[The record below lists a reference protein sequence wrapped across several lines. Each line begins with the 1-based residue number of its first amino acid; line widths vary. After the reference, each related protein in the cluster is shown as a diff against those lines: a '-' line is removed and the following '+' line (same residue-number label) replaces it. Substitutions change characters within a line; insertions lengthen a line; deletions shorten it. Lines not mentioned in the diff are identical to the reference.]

1 MFKQSINEDVC
12 MFRAIIVILLFLPGW
27 AQAQQSNLNYIEN
40 ANGERV
46 KKVSHLVKWTHTRFV
61 FNRDISRVALGHE
74 TTLDVN
80 VVDGRELLI
89 LAKKLGRTS
98 MMVWYDDNSSETF
111 LLGVTED
118 YSVLENALNDIH
130 PNVQLT
136 IAPDRHAVVL
146 RGEVPTLNYR
156 HAAHEAA
163 KNYLYAS
170 SAQSSQP
177 VITSNPNQGMFN
189 SLAQRLQGMGNLN
202 GGAAQSSSK
211 VAIINLIKVTQAP
224 KPKEERIAQVLKSMG
239 ADKVLIKRISVDEL
253 SNDENDVFMLS
264 GTVKNQ
270 IELVRLLNTV
280 NKLFEPEQAQQTQ
293 GSPLD
298 PNGLM
303 SSATQNETSAIEVLA
318 NESGGLLSE
327 DSGLNLSNVSSN
339 VARATLLSVA
349 GGKVL
354 SSIEVEDLPQVRVSV
369 QLYEVNQRR
378 LKQWRPDISVLSNGY
393 EKQEGLFGL
402 EGMANRESGSASIE
416 NALQLIGGQLTNNL
430 QLSTSQFAIDMLFS
444 LLEQEGISRTLSRP
458 TLTVLAG
465 ESAVFKVGGEVPVPT
480 SYSPSGVT
488 SGQQGNSG
496 SVFSGTEFKSFGVEL
511 SVRALVDDKDRITLD
526 LNPVISLPDTTLTA
540 EIADSTGSSL
550 NSSAFNT
557 RSMQTS
563 TRLQDGQ
570 PLIIGGL
577 ISTDNNS
584 SHDFV
589 PDANGNSMLGKI
601 TETTSKSENNRELI
615 IVVTPNLV
623 REPVNSLRAW
633 QQADVDTQLISY
645 LQEQGL

>member
-1 MFKQSINEDVC
+1 MFK
-12 MFRAIIVILLFLPGW
+12 AILFVILFLPCCVY
-27 AQAQQSNLNYIEN
+27 AKQSSLNYIEN
-40 ANGERV
+40 ANGDRV

-61 FNRDISRVALGHE
+61 FNRDIARVALGHE

-80 VVDGRELLI
+80 VVNGRELLI

-98 MMVWYDDNSSETF
+98 MMVWYDDNTSETF

-130 PNVQLT
+130 PNLALT

-170 SAQSSQP
+170 SSQSAQP
-177 VITSNPNQGMFN
+177 VITSAPNQGMFN
-189 SLAQRLQGMGNLN
+189 SLAQRLQAMGNLN
-202 GGAAQSSSK
+202 NGLAQNSSK

-224 KPKEERIAQVLKSMG
+224 KPKEARIAQVLKSMG
-239 ADKVLIKRISVDEL
+239 ADKVTVKRISVDEL
-253 SNDENDVFMLS
+253 SNDDNDVFMLS

-270 IELVRLLNTV
+270 IELVRLLNTI
-280 NKLFEPEQAQQTQ
+280 NKLFEPEQASQAPT
-293 GSPLD
+293 SALD
-298 PNGLM
+298 PNGLI

-318 NESGGLLSE
+318 NESGGLLND
-327 DSGLNLSNVSSN
+327 DSGLTLSNVNSN

-349 GGKVL
+349 KGKVL

-393 EKQEGLFGL
+393 NNEQGLFGL
-402 EGMANRESGSASIE
+402 EGMNARESGSASIE

-511 SVRALVDDKDRITLD
+511 NVRALVDDKDRITLD

-540 EIADSTGSSL
+540 EIAQSTGSSL

-577 ISTDNNS
+577 ISTDNNA

-589 PDANGNSMLGKI
+589 PDANGESLFGKLS
-601 TETTSKSENNRELI
+601 ETTSKSENNRELI

-623 REPVNSLRAW
+623 REPVNNLRVW
-633 QQADVDTQLISY
+633 QTVDLDSQMASFI
-645 LQEQGL
+645 QEQGL

>member
-1 MFKQSINEDVC
+1 MFK
-12 MFRAIIVILLFLPGW
+12 AILFVILFLPCCVY
-27 AQAQQSNLNYIEN
+27 AKQSSLNYIEN
-40 ANGERV
+40 ANGDRV

-61 FNRDISRVALGHE
+61 FNRDIARVALGHE

-80 VVDGRELLI
+80 VVNGRELLI

-98 MMVWYDDNSSETF
+98 MMVWYDDNTSETF

-130 PNVQLT
+130 SNLALT

-170 SAQSSQP
+170 SSQSAQP
-177 VITSNPNQGMFN
+177 VITSAPNQGMFN

-202 GGAAQSSSK
+202 NGLAQSSSK

-224 KPKEERIAQVLKSMG
+224 KPKEARIAQVLKSMG
-239 ADKVLIKRISVDEL
+239 ADKVTVKRISVDEL
-253 SNDENDVFMLS
+253 SNDDNDVFMLS

-270 IELVRLLNTV
+270 IELVRLLNTI
-280 NKLFEPEQAQQTQ
+280 NKLFEPEQASQAPT
-293 GSPLD
+293 SALD
-298 PNGLM
+298 PNGLI

-318 NESGGLLSE
+318 NESGGLLND
-327 DSGLNLSNVSSN
+327 DSGLTLSNVNSN

-349 GGKVL
+349 KGKVL

-393 EKQEGLFGL
+393 NNEQGLFGL
-402 EGMANRESGSASIE
+402 EGMNARESGSASIE

-480 SYSPSGVT
+480 SYSPSGVS

-511 SVRALVDDKDRITLD
+511 NVRALVDDKDRITLD

-540 EIADSTGSSL
+540 EIAQSTGSSL

-577 ISTDNNS
+577 ISTDNNA

-589 PDANGNSMLGKI
+589 PDANGESLFGKLS
-601 TETTSKSENNRELI
+601 ETTSKSENNRELI

-623 REPVNSLRAW
+623 REPVNNLRVW
-633 QQADVDTQLISY
+633 QTVDLDSQMASFI
-645 LQEQGL
+645 QEQGL

>member
-1 MFKQSINEDVC
+1 MFK
-12 MFRAIIVILLFLPGW
+12 AIIFVILFLPCCVY
-27 AQAQQSNLNYIEN
+27 AKQSNLNYIEN
-40 ANGERV
+40 ANGDRV

-61 FNRDISRVALGHE
+61 FNRDIARVALGHE

-80 VVDGRELLI
+80 VVNGRELLI

-98 MMVWYDDNSSETF
+98 MMVWYDDNTSETF

-130 PNVQLT
+130 PNLALT

-170 SAQSSQP
+170 SSQSAQP
-177 VITSNPNQGMFN
+177 VITSAPNQGMFN

-202 GGAAQSSSK
+202 NGLAQSSSK

-224 KPKEERIAQVLKSMG
+224 KPKEARIAQVLKSMG
-239 ADKVLIKRISVDEL
+239 ADKVTVKRISVDEL
-253 SNDENDVFMLS
+253 SNDDNDVFMLS

-270 IELVRLLNTV
+270 IELVRLLNTI
-280 NKLFEPEQAQQTQ
+280 NKLFEPEQASQAPT
-293 GSPLD
+293 SALD
-298 PNGLM
+298 PNGLI

-318 NESGGLLSE
+318 NESGGLLND
-327 DSGLNLSNVSSN
+327 DSGLTLSNVNSN

-349 GGKVL
+349 KGKVL

-393 EKQEGLFGL
+393 NNEQGLFGL
-402 EGMANRESGSASIE
+402 EGMNARESGSASIE

-511 SVRALVDDKDRITLD
+511 NVRALVDDKDRITLD

-540 EIADSTGSSL
+540 EIAQSTGSSL

-577 ISTDNNS
+577 ISTDNNA

-589 PDANGNSMLGKI
+589 PDASGESLFGKLS
-601 TETTSKSENNRELI
+601 ETTSKSENNRELI

-623 REPVNSLRAW
+623 REPVNNLRVW
-633 QQADVDTQLISY
+633 QTVDLDSQMASFI
-645 LQEQGL
+645 QEQGL

>member
-1 MFKQSINEDVC
+1 MFK
-12 MFRAIIVILLFLPGW
+12 AIIFVILFLPCCVY
-27 AQAQQSNLNYIEN
+27 AKQSNLNYIEN
-40 ANGERV
+40 ANGNRV

-61 FNRDISRVALGHE
+61 FNRDIARVALGHE

-80 VVDGRELLI
+80 VVNGRELLI

-98 MMVWYDDNSSETF
+98 MMVWYDDNTSETF

-130 PNVQLT
+130 PNLALT

-156 HAAHEAA
+156 YAAHEAA

-170 SAQSSQP
+170 SSQSAQP
-177 VITSNPNQGMFN
+177 VITSAPNQGMFN

-202 GGAAQSSSK
+202 NGLAQNSSK

-224 KPKEERIAQVLKSMG
+224 KPKEARIAQVLKSMG
-239 ADKVLIKRISVDEL
+239 ADKVTVKRISVDEL
-253 SNDENDVFMLS
+253 SNDDNDAFMLS

-270 IELVRLLNTV
+270 IELVRLLNTI
-280 NKLFEPEQAQQTQ
+280 NKLFEPEQASQAPT
-293 GSPLD
+293 SALD
-298 PNGLM
+298 PNGLI
-303 SSATQNETSAIEVLA
+303 SSTAQNETSAIEVLA
-318 NESGGLLSE
+318 NESGGLLND
-327 DSGLNLSNVSSN
+327 DSGLTLSNVNSN

-349 GGKVL
+349 KGKVL

-393 EKQEGLFGL
+393 NNEQGLFGL
-402 EGMANRESGSASIE
+402 EGMKARESGSASIE

-511 SVRALVDDKDRITLD
+511 NVRALVDDKDRITLD

-540 EIADSTGSSL
+540 EISQSTGSSL

-577 ISTDNNS
+577 ISTDNNA

-589 PDANGNSMLGKI
+589 PDANGESLFGKLS
-601 TETTSKSENNRELI
+601 ETTSKSENNRELI

-623 REPVNSLRAW
+623 REPVNNLRVW
-633 QQADVDTQLISY
+633 QRVDLDSQMASFI
-645 LQEQGL
+645 QEQGL

>member
-1 MFKQSINEDVC
+1 MFK
-12 MFRAIIVILLFLPGW
+12 AIIFVILFLPCCVY
-27 AQAQQSNLNYIEN
+27 AKQSNLNYIEN
-40 ANGERV
+40 ANGDRV

-61 FNRDISRVALGHE
+61 FNRDIARVALGHE

-80 VVDGRELLI
+80 VVNGRELLI

-98 MMVWYDDNSSETF
+98 MMVWYDDNTSETF

-130 PNVQLT
+130 PNLALT

-170 SAQSSQP
+170 SSQSAQP
-177 VITSNPNQGMFN
+177 VITSAPNQGMFN

-202 GGAAQSSSK
+202 NGLAQNSSK

-224 KPKEERIAQVLKSMG
+224 KPKEARIAQVLKSMG
-239 ADKVLIKRISVDEL
+239 ADKVTVKRISVDEL
-253 SNDENDVFMLS
+253 SNDDNDVFMLS

-270 IELVRLLNTV
+270 IELVRLLNTI
-280 NKLFEPEQAQQTQ
+280 NKLFEPEQASQAPT
-293 GSPLD
+293 SALD
-298 PNGLM
+298 PNGLI

-318 NESGGLLSE
+318 NESGGLLNG
-327 DSGLNLSNVSSN
+327 DSGLTLSNVNSN

-349 GGKVL
+349 KGKVL

-393 EKQEGLFGL
+393 NNEQGLFGL
-402 EGMANRESGSASIE
+402 EGMNARESGSASIE

-444 LLEQEGISRTLSRP
+444 LLEQEGISKTLSRP

-511 SVRALVDDKDRITLD
+511 NVRALVDDKDRITLD

-540 EIADSTGSSL
+540 EIAQSTGSSL

-577 ISTDNNS
+577 ISTDNNA

-589 PDANGNSMLGKI
+589 PDANGESLFGKLS
-601 TETTSKSENNRELI
+601 ETTSKSENNRELI

-623 REPVNSLRAW
+623 REPVNNLRVW
-633 QQADVDTQLISY
+633 QTVDLDSQMASFI
-645 LQEQGL
+645 QEQGL

>member
-1 MFKQSINEDVC
+1 MFK
-12 MFRAIIVILLFLPGW
+12 AIIFVILFLPCCVY
-27 AQAQQSNLNYIEN
+27 AKQSNLNYIEN
-40 ANGERV
+40 ANGDRV

-61 FNRDISRVALGHE
+61 FNRDIARVALGHE

-80 VVDGRELLI
+80 VVNGRELLI

-98 MMVWYDDNSSETF
+98 MMVWYDDNTSETF

-130 PNVQLT
+130 PNLALT

-170 SAQSSQP
+170 SSQSAQP
-177 VITSNPNQGMFN
+177 VITSAPNQGMFN

-202 GGAAQSSSK
+202 NGLAQNSSK

-224 KPKEERIAQVLKSMG
+224 KPKEARIAQVLKSMG
-239 ADKVLIKRISVDEL
+239 ADKVTVKRISVDEL
-253 SNDENDVFMLS
+253 SNDDNDVFMLS

-270 IELVRLLNTV
+270 IELVRLLNTI
-280 NKLFEPEQAQQTQ
+280 NKLFEPEQASQAPT
-293 GSPLD
+293 SALD
-298 PNGLM
+298 PNGLI
-303 SSATQNETSAIEVLA
+303 SSATQNETSDIEVLA
-318 NESGGLLSE
+318 NESGGLLNG
-327 DSGLNLSNVSSN
+327 DSGLTLSNVNSN

-349 GGKVL
+349 KGKVL

-393 EKQEGLFGL
+393 NNEQGLFGL
-402 EGMANRESGSASIE
+402 EGMNARESGSASIE

-511 SVRALVDDKDRITLD
+511 NVRALVDDKDRITLD

-540 EIADSTGSSL
+540 EIAQSTGSSL

-577 ISTDNNS
+577 ISTDNNA

-589 PDANGNSMLGKI
+589 PDANGESLFGKLS
-601 TETTSKSENNRELI
+601 ETTSKSENNRELI

-623 REPVNSLRAW
+623 REPVNNLRVW
-633 QQADVDTQLISY
+633 QTVDLDSQMASFI
-645 LQEQGL
+645 QEQGL

>member
-1 MFKQSINEDVC
+1 MFK
-12 MFRAIIVILLFLPGW
+12 AIIFVILFLPCCVY
-27 AQAQQSNLNYIEN
+27 AKQSSLNYIEN
-40 ANGERV
+40 ANGDRV

-61 FNRDISRVALGHE
+61 FNRDIARVALGHE

-80 VVDGRELLI
+80 VVNGRELLI

-98 MMVWYDDNSSETF
+98 MMVWYDDNTSETF

-130 PNVQLT
+130 PNLALT

-170 SAQSSQP
+170 SSQSAQP
-177 VITSNPNQGMFN
+177 VITSAPNQGMFN

-202 GGAAQSSSK
+202 NGLAQSSSK

-224 KPKEERIAQVLKSMG
+224 KPKEARIAQVLKSMG
-239 ADKVLIKRISVDEL
+239 ADKVTVKRISVDEL
-253 SNDENDVFMLS
+253 SNDDNDVFMLS

-270 IELVRLLNTV
+270 IELVRLLNTI
-280 NKLFEPEQAQQTQ
+280 NKLFEPEQASQAPT
-293 GSPLD
+293 SALD
-298 PNGLM
+298 PNGLI

-318 NESGGLLSE
+318 NESGGLLNG
-327 DSGLNLSNVSSN
+327 DSGLTLSNVNSN

-349 GGKVL
+349 KGKVL

-393 EKQEGLFGL
+393 NNEQGLFGL
-402 EGMANRESGSASIE
+402 EGMNARESGSASIE

-511 SVRALVDDKDRITLD
+511 NVRALVDDKDRITLD

-540 EIADSTGSSL
+540 EIAQSTGSSL

-577 ISTDNNS
+577 ISTDNNA

-589 PDANGNSMLGKI
+589 PDANGESLFGKLS
-601 TETTSKSENNRELI
+601 ETTSKSENNRELI

-623 REPVNSLRAW
+623 REPVNNLRVW
-633 QQADVDTQLISY
+633 RRVDLDSQMASFI
-645 LQEQGL
+645 QEQGL

>member
-1 MFKQSINEDVC
+1 MFK
-12 MFRAIIVILLFLPGW
+12 AIIFVILFLPCCVY
-27 AQAQQSNLNYIEN
+27 AKQSNLNYIEN
-40 ANGERV
+40 ANGDRV

-61 FNRDISRVALGHE
+61 FNRDIARVALGHE

-80 VVDGRELLI
+80 VVNGRELLI

-98 MMVWYDDNSSETF
+98 MMVWYDDNTSETF

-130 PNVQLT
+130 PNLALT

-170 SAQSSQP
+170 SSQSAQP
-177 VITSNPNQGMFN
+177 VITSAPNQGMFN

-202 GGAAQSSSK
+202 NGLAQSSSK

-224 KPKEERIAQVLKSMG
+224 KPKEARIAQVLKSMG
-239 ADKVLIKRISVDEL
+239 ADKVTVKRISVDEL
-253 SNDENDVFMLS
+253 SNDDNDVFMLS

-270 IELVRLLNTV
+270 IELVRLLNTI
-280 NKLFEPEQAQQTQ
+280 NKLFEPEQASQAPT
-293 GSPLD
+293 SALD
-298 PNGLM
+298 PNGLIN
-303 SSATQNETSAIEVLA
+303 STTQNETSAIEVLA
-318 NESGGLLSE
+318 NESGGLLNG
-327 DSGLNLSNVSSN
+327 DSGLTLSNVNSN

-349 GGKVL
+349 KGKVL

-393 EKQEGLFGL
+393 NNEQGLFGL
-402 EGMANRESGSASIE
+402 EGMNARESGSASIE

-511 SVRALVDDKDRITLD
+511 NVRALVDDKDRITLD

-540 EIADSTGSSL
+540 EIAQSTGSSL

-577 ISTDNNS
+577 ISTDNNA

-589 PDANGNSMLGKI
+589 PDANGESLFGKLS
-601 TETTSKSENNRELI
+601 ETTSKSENNRELI

-623 REPVNSLRAW
+623 REPVNNLRVW
-633 QQADVDTQLISY
+633 QTVDLDSQMASFI
-645 LQEQGL
+645 QEQGL

>member
-1 MFKQSINEDVC
+1 MFK
-12 MFRAIIVILLFLPGW
+12 AIIFVILFLPCCVY
-27 AQAQQSNLNYIEN
+27 AKQSNLNYIEN
-40 ANGERV
+40 ANGDRV

-61 FNRDISRVALGHE
+61 FNRDIARVALGHE

-80 VVDGRELLI
+80 VVNGRELLI

-98 MMVWYDDNSSETF
+98 MMVWYDDNTSETF

-130 PNVQLT
+130 PNLALT

-170 SAQSSQP
+170 SSQSAQP
-177 VITSNPNQGMFN
+177 VITSAPNQGMFN

-202 GGAAQSSSK
+202 NGLAQSSSK

-224 KPKEERIAQVLKSMG
+224 KPKEARIAQVLKSMG
-239 ADKVLIKRISVDEL
+239 ADKVTVKRISVDEL
-253 SNDENDVFMLS
+253 SNDDNDVFMLS

-270 IELVRLLNTV
+270 IELVRLLNTI
-280 NKLFEPEQAQQTQ
+280 NKLFEPEQASQAPT
-293 GSPLD
+293 SALD
-298 PNGLM
+298 PNGLIN
-303 SSATQNETSAIEVLA
+303 STTQNETSAIEVLA
-318 NESGGLLSE
+318 NESGGVLNG
-327 DSGLNLSNVSSN
+327 DSGLTLSNVNSN

-349 GGKVL
+349 KGKVL

-393 EKQEGLFGL
+393 NNEQGLFGL
-402 EGMANRESGSASIE
+402 EGMNARESGSASIE

-511 SVRALVDDKDRITLD
+511 NVRALVDDKDRITLD

-540 EIADSTGSSL
+540 EIAQSTGSSL

-577 ISTDNNS
+577 ISTDNNA

-589 PDANGNSMLGKI
+589 PDANGESLLGKLS
-601 TETTSKSENNRELI
+601 ETTSKSENNRELI

-623 REPVNSLRAW
+623 REPVNNLRVW
-633 QQADVDTQLISY
+633 QTVDLDSQMASFI
-645 LQEQGL
+645 QEQGL

>member
-1 MFKQSINEDVC
+1 MFKT
-12 MFRAIIVILLFLPGW
+12 IIAVLLFLPCCIS
-27 AQAQQSNLNYIEN
+27 AQQSNLNYIEN
-40 ANGERV
+40 ANGDRV
-46 KKVSHLVKWTHTRFV
+46 KEVSHLVKWTHTRFV
-61 FNRDISRVALGHE
+61 FNRDIARVALGHE

-80 VVDGRELLI
+80 VVNGRELLI

-98 MMVWYDDNSSETF
+98 MMVWYDDNTSETF

-130 PNVQLT
+130 PNLALT

-170 SAQSSQP
+170 SSQAAQP
-177 VITSNPNQGMFN
+177 VITSAPNQGMFN

-202 GGAAQSSSK
+202 NGLAQSSNK

-224 KPKEERIAQVLKSMG
+224 KPKEVRIAEVLKSMG
-239 ADKVLIKRISVDEL
+239 AGKVTVKRISVDEL

-270 IELVRLLNTV
+270 IELVRLLNTI
-280 NKLFEPEQAQQTQ
+280 NKLFEPEQASQAPT
-293 GSPLD
+293 SALD
-298 PNGLM
+298 PNGLI
-303 SSATQNETSAIEVLA
+303 SSTAQTETNTIEVLA
-318 NESGGLLSE
+318 NESGGLLND
-327 DSGLNLSNVSSN
+327 DSGLTLSNVNSN

-349 GGKVL
+349 KGKVL

-393 EKQEGLFGL
+393 NKEQGLFGL
-402 EGMANRESGSASIE
+402 EGMNARESGSASIE

-458 TLTVLAG
+458 TLSVLAG

-511 SVRALVDDKDRITLD
+511 NVRALVDDKDRITLD

-540 EIADSTGSSL
+540 EIAQSTGSSL

-570 PLIIGGL
+570 PFIIGGL
-577 ISTDNNS
+577 ISTDNNA

-589 PDANGNSMLGKI
+589 PDANGESLFGKLS
-601 TETTSKSENNRELI
+601 ETTSKSENNRELI

-623 REPVNSLRAW
+623 REPVNNLRVW
-633 QQADVDTQLISY
+633 QTVDLDSQMVSFI
-645 LQEQGL
+645 QEQGL

>member
-1 MFKQSINEDVC
+1 MFK
-12 MFRAIIVILLFLPGW
+12 AIIFVILFLPCCVY
-27 AQAQQSNLNYIEN
+27 AKQSNLNYIEN
-40 ANGERV
+40 ANGDRV

-61 FNRDISRVALGHE
+61 FNRDIARVALGHE

-80 VVDGRELLI
+80 VVNGRELLI

-98 MMVWYDDNSSETF
+98 MMVWYDDNTSETF

-130 PNVQLT
+130 PNLALT

-170 SAQSSQP
+170 SSQSAQP
-177 VITSNPNQGMFN
+177 VITSAPNQGMFN

-202 GGAAQSSSK
+202 NGLAQSSSK

-224 KPKEERIAQVLKSMG
+224 KPKEARIAQVLKSMG
-239 ADKVLIKRISVDEL
+239 ADKVTVKRISVDEL
-253 SNDENDVFMLS
+253 SNDDNDVFMLS

-270 IELVRLLNTV
+270 IELVRLLNTI
-280 NKLFEPEQAQQTQ
+280 NKLFEPEQASQAPT
-293 GSPLD
+293 SALD
-298 PNGLM
+298 PNGLI

-318 NESGGLLSE
+318 NESGGLLNG
-327 DSGLNLSNVSSN
+327 DSGLTLSNVNSN

-349 GGKVL
+349 KGKVL

-393 EKQEGLFGL
+393 NNEQGLFGL
-402 EGMANRESGSASIE
+402 EGMNARESGSASIE

-511 SVRALVDDKDRITLD
+511 NVRALVDDKDRITLD

-540 EIADSTGSSL
+540 EIAQSTGSSL

-577 ISTDNNS
+577 ISTDNNA

-589 PDANGNSMLGKI
+589 PDANGESLFGKLS
-601 TETTSKSENNRELI
+601 ETTSKSENNRELI

-623 REPVNSLRAW
+623 REPVNNLRVW
-633 QQADVDTQLISY
+633 RRVDLDSQMASFI
-645 LQEQGL
+645 QEQGL

>member
-1 MFKQSINEDVC
+1 MFK
-12 MFRAIIVILLFLPGW
+12 AIIFIILLLPCCVY
-27 AQAQQSNLNYIEN
+27 AKQSNLNYIEN
-40 ANGERV
+40 ANGDRV

-61 FNRDISRVALGHE
+61 FNRDIARVALGHE

-80 VVDGRELLI
+80 VVNGRELLI

-98 MMVWYDDNSSETF
+98 MMVWYDDNTSETF

-130 PNVQLT
+130 PNLALT

-156 HAAHEAA
+156 HAAQEAA

-170 SAQSSQP
+170 SSQSAQP
-177 VITSNPNQGMFN
+177 VITSAPNQGMFN

-202 GGAAQSSSK
+202 NGLAQSSSK

-224 KPKEERIAQVLKSMG
+224 KPKEARIAQVLKSMG
-239 ADKVLIKRISVDEL
+239 ADKVTVKRISVDEL
-253 SNDENDVFMLS
+253 SNDDNDVFMLS

-270 IELVRLLNTV
+270 IELVRLLNTI
-280 NKLFEPEQAQQTQ
+280 NKLFEPEQASQAPT
-293 GSPLD
+293 SALD
-298 PNGLM
+298 PNGLI

-318 NESGGLLSE
+318 NESGGLLND
-327 DSGLNLSNVSSN
+327 DSGLTLSNVNSN

-349 GGKVL
+349 KGKVL

-393 EKQEGLFGL
+393 NNEQGLFGL
-402 EGMANRESGSASIE
+402 EGMNARESGSASIE

-430 QLSTSQFAIDMLFS
+430 QISTSQFAIDMLFS

-511 SVRALVDDKDRITLD
+511 NVRALVDDKDRITLD

-540 EIADSTGSSL
+540 EIAQSTGSSL

-577 ISTDNNS
+577 ISTDNNA

-589 PDANGNSMLGKI
+589 PDAIGESLLGKLS
-601 TETTSKSENNRELI
+601 ETTSKSENNRELI

-623 REPVNSLRAW
+623 REPVNNLRVW
-633 QQADVDTQLISY
+633 QTVDLDSQMASFI
-645 LQEQGL
+645 QEQGL

>member
-1 MFKQSINEDVC
+1 MFK
-12 MFRAIIVILLFLPGW
+12 AIIFVILFLPCCVY
-27 AQAQQSNLNYIEN
+27 AKQSNLNYIEN
-40 ANGERV
+40 ANGDRV

-61 FNRDISRVALGHE
+61 FNRDIARVALGHE

-80 VVDGRELLI
+80 VVNGRELLI

-98 MMVWYDDNSSETF
+98 MMVWYDDNTSETF

-130 PNVQLT
+130 SNLALT

-170 SAQSSQP
+170 SSQSAQP
-177 VITSNPNQGMFN
+177 VITSAPNQGMFN

-202 GGAAQSSSK
+202 NGLAQSSSK

-224 KPKEERIAQVLKSMG
+224 KPKEARIAQVLKSMG
-239 ADKVLIKRISVDEL
+239 ADKVTVKRISVDEL
-253 SNDENDVFMLS
+253 SNDDNDVFMLS

-270 IELVRLLNTV
+270 IELVRLLNTI
-280 NKLFEPEQAQQTQ
+280 NKLFEPEQASQAPT
-293 GSPLD
+293 SALD
-298 PNGLM
+298 PNGLIN
-303 SSATQNETSAIEVLA
+303 STTQNETSAIEVLA
-318 NESGGLLSE
+318 NESGGLLND
-327 DSGLNLSNVSSN
+327 DSGLTLSNVNSN

-349 GGKVL
+349 KGKVL

-393 EKQEGLFGL
+393 NNEQGLFGL
-402 EGMANRESGSASIE
+402 EGMNARESGSASIE

-511 SVRALVDDKDRITLD
+511 NVRALVDDKDRITLD

-540 EIADSTGSSL
+540 EIAQSTGSSL

-577 ISTDNNS
+577 ISTDNNA

-589 PDANGNSMLGKI
+589 PDANGESLFGKLS
-601 TETTSKSENNRELI
+601 ETTSKSENNRELI

-623 REPVNSLRAW
+623 REPVNNLRVW
-633 QQADVDTQLISY
+633 QTVDLDRQMASFI
-645 LQEQGL
+645 QEQGL

>member
-1 MFKQSINEDVC
+1 MLKLTF
-12 MFRAIIVILLFLPGW
+12 ILLLLSFT
-27 AQAQQSNLNYIEN
+27 AIASESNLDYIEN

-46 KKVSHLVKWTHTRFV
+46 QKVSHLVKWTHTRFV
-61 FNRDISRVALGHE
+61 FNRDISRIALGHE
-74 TTLDVN
+74 ATLDVN
-80 VVDGRELLI
+80 VVNGRELLI

-98 MMVWYDDNSSETF
+98 MMVWYDDKSSETF

-130 PNVQLT
+130 PDVQLT

-146 RGEVPTLNYR
+146 RGEVPTINYR
-156 HAAHEAA
+156 HAAYEAA

-170 SAQSSQP
+170 SSQASQP

-189 SLAQRLQGMGNLN
+189 SLAQRLQGLGNSN
-202 GGAAQSSSK
+202 GSSSQNSSK

-224 KPKEERIAQVLKSMG
+224 KPKEERISEVIKSMG
-239 ADKVLIKRISVDEL
+239 ADKVKIKRISVDEL
-253 SNDENDVFMLS
+253 SNDDSDVFFLS

-270 IELVRLLNTV
+270 IELVRLLNV
-280 NKLFEPEQAQQTQ
+280 INKLFEPELSTQ
-293 GSPLD
+293 MPGSSLD
-298 PNGLM
+298 Q
-303 SSATQNETSAIEVLA
+303 SSMMGGSTQNENSDIEVLA
-318 NESGGLLSE
+318 NESGGLLNGGG
-327 DSGLNLSNVSSN
+327 SGVTLSNVNSN
-339 VARATLLSVA
+339 IARATLLSVA

-354 SSIEVEDLPQVRVSV
+354 SSIEVEDLPQIRVSV

-393 EKQEGLFGL
+393 QQQEGLFGL
-402 EGMANRESGSASIE
+402 DGMTNRESGSSTIE

-444 LLEQEGISRTLSRP
+444 LLEQEGISRVLSRP
-458 TLTVLAG
+458 TITVLAG

-480 SYSPSGVT
+480 TYSPSGIT

-511 SVRALVDDKDRITLD
+511 NVRAMVDDKDRITLD
-526 LNPVISLPDTTLTA
+526 LNPVISMPDTTLTA
-540 EIADSTGSSL
+540 EIAQSTGSSL

-563 TRLQDGQ
+563 TRLRDGQ
-570 PLIIGGL
+570 PLIIAGL
-577 ISTDNNS
+577 ISADSNS

-589 PDANGNSMLGKI
+589 PNGSGESMLGKLS
-601 TETTSKSENNRELI
+601 ETTSKSENNRELI

-623 REPVNSLRAW
+623 REPVNTLRSW
-633 QQADVDTQLISY
+633 EPADLDSQLLSFI
-645 LQEQGL
+645 QEQGL

>member
-1 MFKQSINEDVC
+1 MFK
-12 MFRAIIVILLFLPGW
+12 AIIFVILFLPCCVY
-27 AQAQQSNLNYIEN
+27 AKQSNLNYIEN
-40 ANGERV
+40 ANGDRV

-61 FNRDISRVALGHE
+61 FNRDIARVALGHE

-80 VVDGRELLI
+80 VVNGRELLI

-98 MMVWYDDNSSETF
+98 MMVWYDDNTSETF

-130 PNVQLT
+130 PNLALT

-170 SAQSSQP
+170 SSQSTQP
-177 VITSNPNQGMFN
+177 VITSAPNQGMFN

-202 GGAAQSSSK
+202 NGLAQSSSK

-224 KPKEERIAQVLKSMG
+224 KPKEARIAQVLKSMG
-239 ADKVLIKRISVDEL
+239 ADKVTVKRISVDEL
-253 SNDENDVFMLS
+253 SNDDNDVFMLS

-270 IELVRLLNTV
+270 IELVRLLNTI
-280 NKLFEPEQAQQTQ
+280 NKLFEPEQASQAPT
-293 GSPLD
+293 SALD
-298 PNGLM
+298 PNGLI

-318 NESGGLLSE
+318 NESGGLLNG
-327 DSGLNLSNVSSN
+327 DSGLTLSNVNSN

-349 GGKVL
+349 KGKVL

-393 EKQEGLFGL
+393 NNEQGLFGL
-402 EGMANRESGSASIE
+402 EGMNARESGSASIE

-511 SVRALVDDKDRITLD
+511 NVRALVDDKDRITLD

-540 EIADSTGSSL
+540 EIAQSTGSSL

-577 ISTDNNS
+577 ISTDNNA

-589 PDANGNSMLGKI
+589 PDANGESLLGKLS
-601 TETTSKSENNRELI
+601 ETTSKSENNRELI

-623 REPVNSLRAW
+623 REPVNNLRVW
-633 QQADVDTQLISY
+633 QTVDLDSQMASFI
-645 LQEQGL
+645 QEQGL

>member
-1 MFKQSINEDVC
+1 MFK
-12 MFRAIIVILLFLPGW
+12 AIIFVILFLPCCVY
-27 AQAQQSNLNYIEN
+27 AKQSNLNYIEN
-40 ANGERV
+40 ANGDRV

-61 FNRDISRVALGHE
+61 FNRDIARVALGHE

-80 VVDGRELLI
+80 VVNGRELLI

-98 MMVWYDDNSSETF
+98 MMVWYDDNTSETF

-130 PNVQLT
+130 PNLALT

-170 SAQSSQP
+170 SSQSAQP
-177 VITSNPNQGMFN
+177 VITSAPNQGMFN

-202 GGAAQSSSK
+202 NGLAQSSSK

-224 KPKEERIAQVLKSMG
+224 KPKEARIAQVLKSMG
-239 ADKVLIKRISVDEL
+239 ADKVTVKRISVDEL
-253 SNDENDVFMLS
+253 SNDDNDVFMLS

-270 IELVRLLNTV
+270 IELVRLLNTI
-280 NKLFEPEQAQQTQ
+280 NKLFEPEQASQAPT
-293 GSPLD
+293 SVLD
-298 PNGLM
+298 PNGLIN
-303 SSATQNETSAIEVLA
+303 STTQNETSAIEVLA
-318 NESGGLLSE
+318 NESGGLLNG
-327 DSGLNLSNVSSN
+327 DSGLTLSNVNSN

-349 GGKVL
+349 KGKVL

-393 EKQEGLFGL
+393 NNEQGLFGL
-402 EGMANRESGSASIE
+402 EGMNARESGSASIE

-511 SVRALVDDKDRITLD
+511 NVRALVDDKDRITLD

-540 EIADSTGSSL
+540 EIAQSTGSSL

-577 ISTDNNS
+577 ISTDNNA

-589 PDANGNSMLGKI
+589 PDANGESLLGKLS
-601 TETTSKSENNRELI
+601 ETTSKSENNRELI

-623 REPVNSLRAW
+623 REPVNNLRVW
-633 QQADVDTQLISY
+633 QTVDLDSQMASFI
-645 LQEQGL
+645 QEQGL

>member
-1 MFKQSINEDVC
+1 MFK
-12 MFRAIIVILLFLPGW
+12 AIIFVILFLPCCVY
-27 AQAQQSNLNYIEN
+27 AKQSSLNYIEN
-40 ANGERV
+40 ANGDRV

-61 FNRDISRVALGHE
+61 FNRDIARVALGHE

-80 VVDGRELLI
+80 VVNGRELLI

-98 MMVWYDDNSSETF
+98 MMVWYDDNTSETF

-130 PNVQLT
+130 PNLALT

-170 SAQSSQP
+170 SSQSAQP
-177 VITSNPNQGMFN
+177 VITSAPNQGMFN

-202 GGAAQSSSK
+202 NGLAQSSSK

-224 KPKEERIAQVLKSMG
+224 KPKEARIAQVLKSMG
-239 ADKVLIKRISVDEL
+239 ADKVTVKRISVDEL
-253 SNDENDVFMLS
+253 SNDDNDVFMLS

-270 IELVRLLNTV
+270 IELVRLLNTI
-280 NKLFEPEQAQQTQ
+280 NKLFEPEQASQAPT
-293 GSPLD
+293 SALD
-298 PNGLM
+298 PNGLI

-318 NESGGLLSE
+318 NESGGLLNG
-327 DSGLNLSNVSSN
+327 DSGLTLSNVNSN

-349 GGKVL
+349 KGKVL

-393 EKQEGLFGL
+393 NNEQGLFGL
-402 EGMANRESGSASIE
+402 EGMNARESGSASIE

-511 SVRALVDDKDRITLD
+511 NVRALVDDKDRITLD

-540 EIADSTGSSL
+540 EIAQSTGSSL

-577 ISTDNNS
+577 ISTDNNA

-589 PDANGNSMLGKI
+589 PDANGESLLGKLS
-601 TETTSKSENNRELI
+601 ETTSKSENNRELI

-623 REPVNSLRAW
+623 REPVNNLRVW
-633 QQADVDTQLISY
+633 QTVDLDSQMASFI
-645 LQEQGL
+645 QEQGL

>member
-1 MFKQSINEDVC
+1 MFK
-12 MFRAIIVILLFLPGW
+12 AIIFVILFLPCCVY
-27 AQAQQSNLNYIEN
+27 AKQSNLNYIEN
-40 ANGERV
+40 ANGDRV

-61 FNRDISRVALGHE
+61 FNRDIARVALGHE

-80 VVDGRELLI
+80 VVNGRELLI

-98 MMVWYDDNSSETF
+98 MMVWYDDNTSETF

-130 PNVQLT
+130 PNLALT

-170 SAQSSQP
+170 SSQSAQP
-177 VITSNPNQGMFN
+177 VITSAPNQGMFN

-202 GGAAQSSSK
+202 NGLAQSSSK

-224 KPKEERIAQVLKSMG
+224 KPKEARIAQVLKSMG
-239 ADKVLIKRISVDEL
+239 ADKVTVKRISVDEL
-253 SNDENDVFMLS
+253 SNDDNDVFMLS

-270 IELVRLLNTV
+270 IELVRLLNTI
-280 NKLFEPEQAQQTQ
+280 NKLFEPEQASQAST
-293 GSPLD
+293 SALD
-298 PNGLM
+298 PNGLI

-318 NESGGLLSE
+318 NESGGLLNG
-327 DSGLNLSNVSSN
+327 DSGLTLSNVNSN

-349 GGKVL
+349 KGKVL

-393 EKQEGLFGL
+393 NNEQGLFGL
-402 EGMANRESGSASIE
+402 EGMNARESGSASIE

-511 SVRALVDDKDRITLD
+511 NVRALVDDKDRITLD

-540 EIADSTGSSL
+540 EIAQSTGSSL

-577 ISTDNNS
+577 ISTDNNA

-589 PDANGNSMLGKI
+589 PDANGESLFGKLS
-601 TETTSKSENNRELI
+601 ETTSKSENNRELI

-623 REPVNSLRAW
+623 REPVNNLRVW
-633 QQADVDTQLISY
+633 QTVDLDSQMASFI
-645 LQEQGL
+645 QEQGL

>member
-1 MFKQSINEDVC
+1 MFK
-12 MFRAIIVILLFLPGW
+12 AILFVILFLPCCVY
-27 AQAQQSNLNYIEN
+27 AKQSSLNYIEN
-40 ANGERV
+40 ANGDRV

-61 FNRDISRVALGHE
+61 FNRDIARVALGHE

-80 VVDGRELLI
+80 VVNGRELLI

-98 MMVWYDDNSSETF
+98 MMVWYDDNTSETF

-130 PNVQLT
+130 SNLALT

-170 SAQSSQP
+170 SSQSAQP
-177 VITSNPNQGMFN
+177 VITSAPNQGMFN

-202 GGAAQSSSK
+202 NGLAQSSSK

-224 KPKEERIAQVLKSMG
+224 KPKEARIAQVLKSMG
-239 ADKVLIKRISVDEL
+239 ADKVTVKRISVDEL
-253 SNDENDVFMLS
+253 SNDDNDVFMLS

-270 IELVRLLNTV
+270 IELVRLLNTI
-280 NKLFEPEQAQQTQ
+280 NKLFEPEQASQAPT
-293 GSPLD
+293 SALD
-298 PNGLM
+298 PNGLI

-318 NESGGLLSE
+318 NESGGLLND
-327 DSGLNLSNVSSN
+327 DSGLTLSNVNSN

-349 GGKVL
+349 KGKVL

-393 EKQEGLFGL
+393 NNEQGLFGL
-402 EGMANRESGSASIE
+402 EGMNARESGSASIE

-511 SVRALVDDKDRITLD
+511 NVRALVDDKDRITLD

-540 EIADSTGSSL
+540 EIAQSTGSSL

-577 ISTDNNS
+577 ISTDNNA

-589 PDANGNSMLGKI
+589 PDANGESLFGKLS
-601 TETTSKSENNRELI
+601 ETTSKSENNRELI

-623 REPVNSLRAW
+623 REPVNNLRVW
-633 QQADVDTQLISY
+633 QTVDLDSQMASFI
-645 LQEQGL
+645 QEQGL

>member
-1 MFKQSINEDVC
+1 MFK
-12 MFRAIIVILLFLPGW
+12 AIIFVILFLPCCVY
-27 AQAQQSNLNYIEN
+27 AKQSNLNYIEN
-40 ANGERV
+40 ANGDRV

-61 FNRDISRVALGHE
+61 FNRDIARVALGHE
-74 TTLDVN
+74 STLDVN
-80 VVDGRELLI
+80 VVNGRELLI

-98 MMVWYDDNSSETF
+98 MMVWYDDNTSETF

-130 PNVQLT
+130 PNLALT

-156 HAAHEAA
+156 HAAHEEA

-170 SAQSSQP
+170 SSQSAQP
-177 VITSNPNQGMFN
+177 VITSAPNQGMFN

-202 GGAAQSSSK
+202 NGLAQSSSK

-224 KPKEERIAQVLKSMG
+224 KPKEARIAQVLKSMG
-239 ADKVLIKRISVDEL
+239 ADKVTVKRISVDEL
-253 SNDENDVFMLS
+253 SNDDNDVFMLS

-270 IELVRLLNTV
+270 IELVRLLNTI
-280 NKLFEPEQAQQTQ
+280 NKLFEPEQASQAPT
-293 GSPLD
+293 SALD
-298 PNGLM
+298 PNGLI
-303 SSATQNETSAIEVLA
+303 SSTTQNETSAIEVLA
-318 NESGGLLSE
+318 NESGGLLNG
-327 DSGLNLSNVSSN
+327 DSGLTLSNVNSN

-349 GGKVL
+349 KGKVL

-393 EKQEGLFGL
+393 NNEQGLFGL
-402 EGMANRESGSASIE
+402 EGMNARESGSASIE

-511 SVRALVDDKDRITLD
+511 NVRALVDDKDRITLD

-540 EIADSTGSSL
+540 EIAQSTGSSL

-577 ISTDNNS
+577 INTDNNA

-589 PDANGNSMLGKI
+589 PDANGESLLGKLS
-601 TETTSKSENNRELI
+601 ETTSKSENNRELI

-623 REPVNSLRAW
+623 REPVNNLRVW
-633 QQADVDTQLISY
+633 QTVDLDSQMASFI
-645 LQEQGL
+645 QEQGL

>member
-1 MFKQSINEDVC
+1 MFK
-12 MFRAIIVILLFLPGW
+12 AIIFVILFLPCCVY
-27 AQAQQSNLNYIEN
+27 AKQSNLNYIEN
-40 ANGERV
+40 ANGDRV

-61 FNRDISRVALGHE
+61 FNRDIARVALGHE

-80 VVDGRELLI
+80 VVNGRELLI

-98 MMVWYDDNSSETF
+98 MMVWYDDNTSETF

-130 PNVQLT
+130 PNLALT

-170 SAQSSQP
+170 SSQSTQP
-177 VITSNPNQGMFN
+177 VITSAPNQGMFN

-202 GGAAQSSSK
+202 NGLAQSSSK

-224 KPKEERIAQVLKSMG
+224 KPKEARIAQVLKSVG
-239 ADKVLIKRISVDEL
+239 ADKVTVKRISVDEL
-253 SNDENDVFMLS
+253 SNDDNDVFMLS

-270 IELVRLLNTV
+270 IELVRLLNTI
-280 NKLFEPEQAQQTQ
+280 NKLFEPEQASQAPT
-293 GSPLD
+293 SALD
-298 PNGLM
+298 PNGLI

-318 NESGGLLSE
+318 NESGGLLNG
-327 DSGLNLSNVSSN
+327 DSGLTLSNVNSN

-349 GGKVL
+349 KGKVL

-393 EKQEGLFGL
+393 NNEQGLFGL
-402 EGMANRESGSASIE
+402 EGMNARESGSASIE

-511 SVRALVDDKDRITLD
+511 NVRALVDDKDRITLD

-540 EIADSTGSSL
+540 EIAQSTGSSL

-577 ISTDNNS
+577 ISTDNNA

-589 PDANGNSMLGKI
+589 PDANGESLFGKLS
-601 TETTSKSENNRELI
+601 ETTSKSENNRELI

-623 REPVNSLRAW
+623 REPVNNLRVW
-633 QQADVDTQLISY
+633 QTVDLDSQMASFI
-645 LQEQGL
+645 QEQGL

>member
-1 MFKQSINEDVC
+1 MFK
-12 MFRAIIVILLFLPGW
+12 AIIFVILFLPCCVY
-27 AQAQQSNLNYIEN
+27 AKQSNLNYIEN
-40 ANGERV
+40 ANGDRV

-61 FNRDISRVALGHE
+61 FNRDIARVALGHE

-80 VVDGRELLI
+80 VVNGRELLI

-98 MMVWYDDNSSETF
+98 MMVWYDDNTSETF

-130 PNVQLT
+130 SNLALT

-170 SAQSSQP
+170 SSQSAQP
-177 VITSNPNQGMFN
+177 VITSAPNQGMFN

-202 GGAAQSSSK
+202 NGLAQSSSK

-224 KPKEERIAQVLKSMG
+224 KPKEARIAQVLKSMG
-239 ADKVLIKRISVDEL
+239 ADKVTVKRISVDEL
-253 SNDENDVFMLS
+253 SNDDNDVFMLS

-270 IELVRLLNTV
+270 IELVRLLNTI
-280 NKLFEPEQAQQTQ
+280 NKLFEPEQASQAPT
-293 GSPLD
+293 SALD
-298 PNGLM
+298 PNGLIN
-303 SSATQNETSAIEVLA
+303 STTQNETSAIEVLA
-318 NESGGLLSE
+318 NESGGLLNG
-327 DSGLNLSNVSSN
+327 DSGLTLSNVNSN

-349 GGKVL
+349 KGKVL

-393 EKQEGLFGL
+393 NNEQGLFGL
-402 EGMANRESGSASIE
+402 EGMNARESGSASIE

-511 SVRALVDDKDRITLD
+511 NVRALVDDKDRITLD

-540 EIADSTGSSL
+540 EIAQSTGSSL

-577 ISTDNNS
+577 ISTDNNA

-589 PDANGNSMLGKI
+589 PDANGESLFGLLS
-601 TETTSKSENNRELI
+601 ETTSKSENNRELI
-615 IVVTPNLV
+615 IVVPPNLV
-623 REPVNSLRAW
+623 REPVNNLRVW
-633 QQADVDTQLISY
+633 QTVDLDRQMASFI
-645 LQEQGL
+645 QEQGL

>member
-1 MFKQSINEDVC
+1 MFK
-12 MFRAIIVILLFLPGW
+12 AIIFVILFLPCCVY
-27 AQAQQSNLNYIEN
+27 AKQSNLNYIEN
-40 ANGERV
+40 ANGDRV

-61 FNRDISRVALGHE
+61 FNRDIARVALGHE

-80 VVDGRELLI
+80 VVNGRELLI

-98 MMVWYDDNSSETF
+98 MMVWYDDNTSETF

-130 PNVQLT
+130 PNLALT

-170 SAQSSQP
+170 SSQSAQP
-177 VITSNPNQGMFN
+177 VITSAPNQGMFN

-202 GGAAQSSSK
+202 NGLAQSSSK

-224 KPKEERIAQVLKSMG
+224 KPKEARIAQVLKSMG
-239 ADKVLIKRISVDEL
+239 ADKVTVKRISVDEL
-253 SNDENDVFMLS
+253 SNDDNDVFMLS

-270 IELVRLLNTV
+270 IELVRLLNTI
-280 NKLFEPEQAQQTQ
+280 NKLFEPEQASQAPT
-293 GSPLD
+293 SALD
-298 PNGLM
+298 PNGLI

-318 NESGGLLSE
+318 NESGGLLNG
-327 DSGLNLSNVSSN
+327 DSGLTLSNVNSN

-349 GGKVL
+349 KGKVL

-393 EKQEGLFGL
+393 NNEQGLFGL
-402 EGMANRESGSASIE
+402 EGMNARESGSASIE

-511 SVRALVDDKDRITLD
+511 NVRALVDDKDRITLD

-540 EIADSTGSSL
+540 EIAQSTGSSL

-577 ISTDNNS
+577 ISTDNNA

-589 PDANGNSMLGKI
+589 PDANGESLLGKLS
-601 TETTSKSENNRELI
+601 ETTSKSENNRELI

-623 REPVNSLRAW
+623 REPVNNLRVW
-633 QQADVDTQLISY
+633 QTVDLDSQMASFI
-645 LQEQGL
+645 QEQGL

>member
-1 MFKQSINEDVC
+1 MFK
-12 MFRAIIVILLFLPGW
+12 AIIFVILFLPCCVY
-27 AQAQQSNLNYIEN
+27 AKQSNLNYIEN
-40 ANGERV
+40 ASGDRV

-61 FNRDISRVALGHE
+61 FNRDIARVALGHE

-80 VVDGRELLI
+80 VVNGRELLI

-98 MMVWYDDNSSETF
+98 MMVWYDDNTSETF

-130 PNVQLT
+130 PNLALT

-170 SAQSSQP
+170 SSQSAQP
-177 VITSNPNQGMFN
+177 VITSAPNQGMFN

-202 GGAAQSSSK
+202 NGLAQSSSK

-224 KPKEERIAQVLKSMG
+224 KPKEARIAQVLKSMG
-239 ADKVLIKRISVDEL
+239 ADKVTVKRISVDEL
-253 SNDENDVFMLS
+253 SNDDNDVFMLS

-270 IELVRLLNTV
+270 IELVRLLNTI
-280 NKLFEPEQAQQTQ
+280 NKLFEPEQASQAPT
-293 GSPLD
+293 SALD
-298 PNGLM
+298 PNGLI

-318 NESGGLLSE
+318 NESGGLLNG
-327 DSGLNLSNVSSN
+327 DSGLTLSNVNSN

-349 GGKVL
+349 KGKVL

-393 EKQEGLFGL
+393 NNEQGLFGL
-402 EGMANRESGSASIE
+402 EGMNARESGSASIE

-511 SVRALVDDKDRITLD
+511 NVRALVDDKDRITLD

-540 EIADSTGSSL
+540 EIAQSTGSSL

-577 ISTDNNS
+577 ISTDNNA

-589 PDANGNSMLGKI
+589 PDANGESLFGKLS
-601 TETTSKSENNRELI
+601 ETTSKSENNRELI

-623 REPVNSLRAW
+623 REPVNNLRVW
-633 QQADVDTQLISY
+633 QTVDLDSQMASFI
-645 LQEQGL
+645 QEQGL

>member
-1 MFKQSINEDVC
+1 MFK
-12 MFRAIIVILLFLPGW
+12 AIIFVILFLPCCVY
-27 AQAQQSNLNYIEN
+27 AKQSSLNYIEN
-40 ANGERV
+40 ANGDRV

-61 FNRDISRVALGHE
+61 FNRDIARVALGHE

-80 VVDGRELLI
+80 VVNGRELLI

-98 MMVWYDDNSSETF
+98 MMVWYDDNTSETF

-130 PNVQLT
+130 PNLALT

-170 SAQSSQP
+170 SSQSAQP
-177 VITSNPNQGMFN
+177 VITSAPNQGMFN

-202 GGAAQSSSK
+202 NGLAQSSSK

-224 KPKEERIAQVLKSMG
+224 KPKEARIAQVLKSMG
-239 ADKVLIKRISVDEL
+239 ADKVTVKRISVDEL
-253 SNDENDVFMLS
+253 SNDDNDVFMLS

-270 IELVRLLNTV
+270 IELVRLLNTI
-280 NKLFEPEQAQQTQ
+280 NKLFEPEQASQAPT
-293 GSPLD
+293 SALD
-298 PNGLM
+298 PNGLI
-303 SSATQNETSAIEVLA
+303 SSTSQNETSAIEVLA
-318 NESGGLLSE
+318 NESGGLLND
-327 DSGLNLSNVSSN
+327 DSGLTLSNVNSN

-349 GGKVL
+349 KGKVL

-393 EKQEGLFGL
+393 NNEQGLFGL
-402 EGMANRESGSASIE
+402 EGMNARESGSASIE

-511 SVRALVDDKDRITLD
+511 NVRALVDDKDRITLD

-540 EIADSTGSSL
+540 EIAQSTGSSL

-577 ISTDNNS
+577 ISTDNNA

-589 PDANGNSMLGKI
+589 PDANGESLFGKLS
-601 TETTSKSENNRELI
+601 ETTSKSENNRELI

-623 REPVNSLRAW
+623 REPVNNLRVW
-633 QQADVDTQLISY
+633 QTVDLDSQMASFI
-645 LQEQGL
+645 QEQGL

>member
-1 MFKQSINEDVC
+1 MFK
-12 MFRAIIVILLFLPGW
+12 AIIFVILFLPCCVY
-27 AQAQQSNLNYIEN
+27 AKQSNLNYIEN
-40 ANGERV
+40 ANGDRV

-61 FNRDISRVALGHE
+61 FNRDIARVALGHE

-80 VVDGRELLI
+80 VVNGRELLI

-98 MMVWYDDNSSETF
+98 MMVWYDDNTSETF

-130 PNVQLT
+130 PNLALT

-170 SAQSSQP
+170 SSQSAQP
-177 VITSNPNQGMFN
+177 VITSAPNQGMFN

-202 GGAAQSSSK
+202 NGLAQSSSK

-224 KPKEERIAQVLKSMG
+224 KPKEARIAQVLKSMG
-239 ADKVLIKRISVDEL
+239 ADKVTVKRISVDEL
-253 SNDENDVFMLS
+253 SNDDNDVFMLS

-270 IELVRLLNTV
+270 IELVRLLNTI
-280 NKLFEPEQAQQTQ
+280 NKLFEPEQASQAPT
-293 GSPLD
+293 SALD
-298 PNGLM
+298 PNGLI
-303 SSATQNETSAIEVLA
+303 SSTTQNETSAIEVLA
-318 NESGGLLSE
+318 NESGGLLND
-327 DSGLNLSNVSSN
+327 DSGLTLSNVNSN

-349 GGKVL
+349 KGKVL

-393 EKQEGLFGL
+393 NNEQGLFGL
-402 EGMANRESGSASIE
+402 QGMNARETGSASIE

-511 SVRALVDDKDRITLD
+511 NVRALVDDKDRITLD

-540 EIADSTGSSL
+540 EIAQSTGSSL

-577 ISTDNNS
+577 ISTDNNA

-589 PDANGNSMLGKI
+589 PDANGESLFGKLS
-601 TETTSKSENNRELI
+601 ETTSKSENNRELI

-623 REPVNSLRAW
+623 REPVNNLRVW
-633 QQADVDTQLISY
+633 QTVDLDSQMASFI
-645 LQEQGL
+645 QEQGL

>member
-1 MFKQSINEDVC
+1 MFK
-12 MFRAIIVILLFLPGW
+12 AIIFVILFLPCCVY
-27 AQAQQSNLNYIEN
+27 AKQSNLNYIEN
-40 ANGERV
+40 ANGDRV

-61 FNRDISRVALGHE
+61 FNRDIARVALGHE

-80 VVDGRELLI
+80 VVNGRELLI

-98 MMVWYDDNSSETF
+98 MMVWYDDNTSETF

-130 PNVQLT
+130 PNLALT

-170 SAQSSQP
+170 SSQSAQP
-177 VITSNPNQGMFN
+177 VITSAPNQGMFN

-202 GGAAQSSSK
+202 NGLAQSSSK

-224 KPKEERIAQVLKSMG
+224 KPKEARIAQVLKSMG
-239 ADKVLIKRISVDEL
+239 ADKVTVKRISVDEL
-253 SNDENDVFMLS
+253 SNDDNDVFMLS

-270 IELVRLLNTV
+270 IELVRLLNTI
-280 NKLFEPEQAQQTQ
+280 NKLFEPEQASQAPT
-293 GSPLD
+293 SALD
-298 PNGLM
+298 PNGLI

-318 NESGGLLSE
+318 NESGGLLNG
-327 DSGLNLSNVSSN
+327 DSGLTLSNVNSN

-349 GGKVL
+349 KGKVL

-393 EKQEGLFGL
+393 SNEQGLFGL
-402 EGMANRESGSASIE
+402 EGMNARESGSASIE

-511 SVRALVDDKDRITLD
+511 NVRALVDDKDRITLD

-540 EIADSTGSSL
+540 EIAQSTGSSL

-577 ISTDNNS
+577 ISTDNNA

-589 PDANGNSMLGKI
+589 PDANGESLFGKLS
-601 TETTSKSENNRELI
+601 ETTSKSENNRELI

-623 REPVNSLRAW
+623 REPVNNLRVW
-633 QQADVDTQLISY
+633 QTVDLDSQMASFI
-645 LQEQGL
+645 QEQGL

>member
-1 MFKQSINEDVC
+1 MFK
-12 MFRAIIVILLFLPGW
+12 AIIFVILFLPCCVY
-27 AQAQQSNLNYIEN
+27 AKQSNLNYIEN
-40 ANGERV
+40 ANGDRV

-61 FNRDISRVALGHE
+61 FNRDIARVALGHE

-80 VVDGRELLI
+80 VVNGRELLI

-98 MMVWYDDNSSETF
+98 MMVWYDDNTSETF

-130 PNVQLT
+130 PNLALT

-170 SAQSSQP
+170 SSQSAQP
-177 VITSNPNQGMFN
+177 VITSAPNQGMFN
-189 SLAQRLQGMGNLN
+189 SLAQRLQGIGNLN
-202 GGAAQSSSK
+202 NGLAQSSNK

-224 KPKEERIAQVLKSMG
+224 KPKEARIAQVLKSMG
-239 ADKVLIKRISVDEL
+239 ADKVTVKRISVDEL
-253 SNDENDVFMLS
+253 SNDDNDVFMLS

-270 IELVRLLNTV
+270 IELVRLLNTI
-280 NKLFEPEQAQQTQ
+280 NKLFEPEQASQAPT
-293 GSPLD
+293 SALD
-298 PNGLM
+298 PNGLI
-303 SSATQNETSAIEVLA
+303 SRATQNETSAIEVLA
-318 NESGGLLSE
+318 NESGGLLND
-327 DSGLNLSNVSSN
+327 DSGLTLSNVNSN

-349 GGKVL
+349 KGKVL

-393 EKQEGLFGL
+393 NNEQGLFGL
-402 EGMANRESGSASIE
+402 EGMNARESGSASIE

-430 QLSTSQFAIDMLFS
+430 QLSTSQFAIDMFFS

-511 SVRALVDDKDRITLD
+511 NVRALVDDKDRITLD

-540 EIADSTGSSL
+540 EIAQSTGSSL

-577 ISTDNNS
+577 ISTDNNA

-589 PDANGNSMLGKI
+589 PDANGESLFGKLS
-601 TETTSKSENNRELI
+601 ETTSKSENNRELI

-623 REPVNSLRAW
+623 REPVNNLRVW
-633 QQADVDTQLISY
+633 QTVDLDSQMASFI
-645 LQEQGL
+645 QEQGL

>member
-1 MFKQSINEDVC
+1 MFK
-12 MFRAIIVILLFLPGW
+12 AIIFVILFLPCCVY
-27 AQAQQSNLNYIEN
+27 AKQSNLNYIEN
-40 ANGERV
+40 ANGDRV

-61 FNRDISRVALGHE
+61 FNRDIARVALGHE

-80 VVDGRELLI
+80 VVNGRELLI

-98 MMVWYDDNSSETF
+98 MMVWYDDNTSETF

-130 PNVQLT
+130 PNLALT

-170 SAQSSQP
+170 SSQSAQP
-177 VITSNPNQGMFN
+177 VITSAPNQGMFN

-202 GGAAQSSSK
+202 NGLAQSSSK

-224 KPKEERIAQVLKSMG
+224 KPKEARIAQVLKSMG
-239 ADKVLIKRISVDEL
+239 ADKVTVKRISVDEL
-253 SNDENDVFMLS
+253 SNDDNDVFMLS

-270 IELVRLLNTV
+270 IELVRLLNTI
-280 NKLFEPEQAQQTQ
+280 NKLFEPEQASQAPT
-293 GSPLD
+293 SALD
-298 PNGLM
+298 PNGLI
-303 SSATQNETSAIEVLA
+303 SSTTQNETSAIEVLA
-318 NESGGLLSE
+318 NESGGLLND
-327 DSGLNLSNVSSN
+327 DSGLTLSNVNSN

-349 GGKVL
+349 KGKVL

-393 EKQEGLFGL
+393 NNEQGLFGL
-402 EGMANRESGSASIE
+402 QGMNARESGSASIE

-511 SVRALVDDKDRITLD
+511 NVRALVDDKDRITLD

-540 EIADSTGSSL
+540 EIAQSTGSSL

-577 ISTDNNS
+577 ISTDNNA

-589 PDANGNSMLGKI
+589 PDANGESLFGKLS
-601 TETTSKSENNRELI
+601 ETTSKSENNRELI

-623 REPVNSLRAW
+623 REPVNNLRVW
-633 QQADVDTQLISY
+633 QTVDLDSQMASFI
-645 LQEQGL
+645 QEQGL

>member
-1 MFKQSINEDVC
+1 MFK
-12 MFRAIIVILLFLPGW
+12 AILFVILFLPCCVY
-27 AQAQQSNLNYIEN
+27 AKQSSLNYIEN
-40 ANGERV
+40 ANGDRV

-61 FNRDISRVALGHE
+61 FNRDIARVALGHE

-80 VVDGRELLI
+80 VVKGRELLI

-98 MMVWYDDNSSETF
+98 MMVWYDDNTSKTF

-130 PNVQLT
+130 PNLALT

-170 SAQSSQP
+170 SSQSAQP
-177 VITSNPNQGMFN
+177 VITSAPNQGMFN

-202 GGAAQSSSK
+202 NGLAQSSSK

-224 KPKEERIAQVLKSMG
+224 KPKEARIAQVLKSMG
-239 ADKVLIKRISVDEL
+239 ADKVTVKRISVDEL
-253 SNDENDVFMLS
+253 SNDDNDVFMLS

-270 IELVRLLNTV
+270 IELVRLLNTI
-280 NKLFEPEQAQQTQ
+280 NKLFEPEQASQAPT
-293 GSPLD
+293 SALD
-298 PNGLM
+298 PNGLIN
-303 SSATQNETSAIEVLA
+303 STTQNETSAIEVLA
-318 NESGGLLSE
+318 NESGGLLNG
-327 DSGLNLSNVSSN
+327 DSGLTLSNVNSN

-349 GGKVL
+349 KGKVL

-393 EKQEGLFGL
+393 NNEQGLFGL
-402 EGMANRESGSASIE
+402 EGMNARESGSASIE

-511 SVRALVDDKDRITLD
+511 NVRALVDDKDRITLD

-540 EIADSTGSSL
+540 EIAQSTGSSL

-577 ISTDNNS
+577 ISTDNNA

-589 PDANGNSMLGKI
+589 PDANGESLFGKLS
-601 TETTSKSENNRELI
+601 ETTSKSENNRELI

-623 REPVNSLRAW
+623 REPVNNLRVW
-633 QQADVDTQLISY
+633 QTVDLDSQMASFI
-645 LQEQGL
+645 QEQGL

>member
-1 MFKQSINEDVC
+1 MFK
-12 MFRAIIVILLFLPGW
+12 AIIFVILFLPCCVY
-27 AQAQQSNLNYIEN
+27 AKQSNLNYIEN
-40 ANGERV
+40 ANGNRV

-61 FNRDISRVALGHE
+61 FNRDIARVALGHE

-80 VVDGRELLI
+80 VVNGRELLI

-98 MMVWYDDNSSETF
+98 MMVWYDDNTSETF

-130 PNVQLT
+130 PNLALT

-156 HAAHEAA
+156 YAAHEAA

-170 SAQSSQP
+170 SSQSAQP
-177 VITSNPNQGMFN
+177 VITSAPNQGMFN
-189 SLAQRLQGMGNLN
+189 SLAQRLQGMGNFNN
-202 GGAAQSSSK
+202 GLAQSSSK

-224 KPKEERIAQVLKSMG
+224 KPKEARIAQVLKSMG
-239 ADKVLIKRISVDEL
+239 ADKVTVKRISVDEL
-253 SNDENDVFMLS
+253 SNDDNDAFMLS

-270 IELVRLLNTV
+270 IELVRLLNTI
-280 NKLFEPEQAQQTQ
+280 NKLFEPEQASQAPT
-293 GSPLD
+293 SALD
-298 PNGLM
+298 PNGLI
-303 SSATQNETSAIEVLA
+303 SSTAQNETSAIEVLA
-318 NESGGLLSE
+318 NESGGLLND
-327 DSGLNLSNVSSN
+327 DSGLTLSNVNSN

-349 GGKVL
+349 KGKVL

-393 EKQEGLFGL
+393 NNEQGLFGL
-402 EGMANRESGSASIE
+402 EGMKARESGSASIE

-511 SVRALVDDKDRITLD
+511 NVRALVDDKDRITLD

-540 EIADSTGSSL
+540 EISQSTGSSL

-577 ISTDNNS
+577 ISTDNNA

-589 PDANGNSMLGKI
+589 PDANGESLFGKLS
-601 TETTSKSENNRELI
+601 ETTSKSENNRELI

-623 REPVNSLRAW
+623 REPVNNLRVW
-633 QQADVDTQLISY
+633 QRVDLDSQMASFI
-645 LQEQGL
+645 QEQGL

>member
-1 MFKQSINEDVC
+1 MFK
-12 MFRAIIVILLFLPGW
+12 AIIFVILFLPCCVY
-27 AQAQQSNLNYIEN
+27 AKQSNLNYIEN
-40 ANGERV
+40 ANGDRV

-61 FNRDISRVALGHE
+61 FNRDIARVALGHE

-80 VVDGRELLI
+80 VVNGRELLI

-98 MMVWYDDNSSETF
+98 MMVWYDDNTSETF

-130 PNVQLT
+130 PNLALT
-136 IAPDRHAVVL
+136 IAPDRHALVL

-170 SAQSSQP
+170 SSQSAQP
-177 VITSNPNQGMFN
+177 VITSAPNQGMFN

-202 GGAAQSSSK
+202 NGLAQSSSK

-224 KPKEERIAQVLKSMG
+224 KPKEARIAQVLKSMG
-239 ADKVLIKRISVDEL
+239 ADKVTVKRISVDEL
-253 SNDENDVFMLS
+253 SNDDNDVFMLS

-270 IELVRLLNTV
+270 IELVRLLNTI
-280 NKLFEPEQAQQTQ
+280 NKLFEPEQASQAPT
-293 GSPLD
+293 SALD
-298 PNGLM
+298 PNGLI

-318 NESGGLLSE
+318 NESGGLLNG
-327 DSGLNLSNVSSN
+327 DSGLTLSNVNSN

-349 GGKVL
+349 KGKVL

-393 EKQEGLFGL
+393 NNEQGLFGL
-402 EGMANRESGSASIE
+402 EGMNARESGSASIE

-511 SVRALVDDKDRITLD
+511 NVRALVDDKDRITLD

-540 EIADSTGSSL
+540 EIAQSTGSSL

-577 ISTDNNS
+577 ISTDNNA

-589 PDANGNSMLGKI
+589 PDANGESLFGKLS
-601 TETTSKSENNRELI
+601 ETTSKSENNRELI

-623 REPVNSLRAW
+623 REPVNNLRVW
-633 QQADVDTQLISY
+633 QTVDLDSQMASFI
-645 LQEQGL
+645 QEQGL

>member
-1 MFKQSINEDVC
+1 MFKFI
-12 MFRAIIVILLFLPGW
+12 FILLLIPFTAHGNESHL
-27 AQAQQSNLNYIEN
+27 AYIEN

-61 FNRDISRVALGHE
+61 FKRDIARIALGHE

-98 MMVWYDDNSSETF
+98 MMVWYDDKSSETF

-130 PNVQLT
+130 PAVKLT

-146 RGEVPTLNYR
+146 RGEVPTINYR
-156 HAAHEAA
+156 HAAYEAA

-170 SAQSSQP
+170 SSQASQP

-189 SLAQRLQGMGNLN
+189 SLAQRLQGMSNLN
-202 GGAAQSSSK
+202 GGASQSSSK
-211 VAIINLIKVTQAP
+211 VAIINLIKVSQAP
-224 KPKEERIAQVLKSMG
+224 KPKEERISDVIKSMG
-239 ADKVLIKRISVDEL
+239 ADKVTVKRISVGEL
-253 SNDENDVFMLS
+253 SNDESDVFLLS
-264 GTVKNQ
+264 GSVKNQ
-270 IELVRLLNTV
+270 IELVRLLNTI
-280 NKLFEPEQAQQTQ
+280 NKLFEPEQAMQTQ

-298 PNGLM
+298 PNNLM
-303 SSATQNETSAIEVLA
+303 NGASLNESASIEVLA
-318 NESGGLLSE
+318 NESGGLLN
-327 DSGLNLSNVSSN
+327 DAASGVTLSNVSSN
-339 VARATLLSVA
+339 IARATLLSVA

-393 EKQEGLFGL
+393 EKQEGLFGRD
-402 EGMANRESGSASIE
+402 GMASRESGSSTIE

-458 TLTVLAG
+458 TITVLAG

-480 SYSPSGVT
+480 SYSPSGIA
-488 SGQQGNSG
+488 SGQQGSSG

-511 SVRALVDDKDRITLD
+511 NVRALVDDKDRITLD

-577 ISTDNNS
+577 ISTDSNS

-589 PDANGNSMLGKI
+589 PDGNGNSMLGKLS
-601 TETTSKSENNRELI
+601 ETTSKSENNRELI

-623 REPVNSLRAW
+623 RDPVNTLRLW
-633 QQADVDTQLISY
+633 QQADIDTQLLSY
-645 LQEQGL
+645 IKEQGL

>member
-1 MFKQSINEDVC
+1 MFK
-12 MFRAIIVILLFLPGW
+12 AILFVILFLPCCVY
-27 AQAQQSNLNYIEN
+27 AKQSSLNYIEN
-40 ANGERV
+40 ANGDRV

-61 FNRDISRVALGHE
+61 FNRDIARVALGHE

-80 VVDGRELLI
+80 VVNGRELLI

-98 MMVWYDDNSSETF
+98 MMVWYDDNTSETF

-130 PNVQLT
+130 PNLALT
-136 IAPDRHAVVL
+136 IAPDRHALVL

-170 SAQSSQP
+170 SSQSAQP
-177 VITSNPNQGMFN
+177 VITSAPNQGMFN

-202 GGAAQSSSK
+202 NGLAQSSSK

-224 KPKEERIAQVLKSMG
+224 KPKEARIAQVLKSMG
-239 ADKVLIKRISVDEL
+239 ADKVTVKRISVDEL
-253 SNDENDVFMLS
+253 SNDDNDVFMLS

-270 IELVRLLNTV
+270 IELVRLLNTI
-280 NKLFEPEQAQQTQ
+280 NKLFEPEQASQAPT
-293 GSPLD
+293 SALD
-298 PNGLM
+298 PNGLI

-318 NESGGLLSE
+318 NESGGLLNG
-327 DSGLNLSNVSSN
+327 DSGLTLSNVNSN

-349 GGKVL
+349 KGKVL

-393 EKQEGLFGL
+393 NNEQGLFGL
-402 EGMANRESGSASIE
+402 EGMNARESGSASIE

-496 SVFSGTEFKSFGVEL
+496 SVFSGTEFKSFGVKL
-511 SVRALVDDKDRITLD
+511 NVRALVDDKDRITLD

-540 EIADSTGSSL
+540 EIAQSTGSSL

-577 ISTDNNS
+577 ISTDNNA

-589 PDANGNSMLGKI
+589 PDANGESLFGKLS
-601 TETTSKSENNRELI
+601 ETTSKSENNRELI

-623 REPVNSLRAW
+623 REPVNNLRVW
-633 QQADVDTQLISY
+633 QTVDLDSQMASFI
-645 LQEQGL
+645 QEQGL

>member
-1 MFKQSINEDVC
+1 MFK
-12 MFRAIIVILLFLPGW
+12 AIIFVILFLPCCVY
-27 AQAQQSNLNYIEN
+27 AKQSNLNYIEN
-40 ANGERV
+40 ANGDRV

-61 FNRDISRVALGHE
+61 FNRDIARVALGHE

-80 VVDGRELLI
+80 VVNGRELLI

-98 MMVWYDDNSSETF
+98 MMVWYDDNTSETF

-130 PNVQLT
+130 SNLALT

-170 SAQSSQP
+170 SSQSAQP
-177 VITSNPNQGMFN
+177 VITSAPNQGMFN

-202 GGAAQSSSK
+202 NGLAQSSSK

-224 KPKEERIAQVLKSMG
+224 KPKEARIAQVLKSMG
-239 ADKVLIKRISVDEL
+239 ADKVTVKRISVDEL
-253 SNDENDVFMLS
+253 SNDDNDVFMLS

-270 IELVRLLNTV
+270 IELVRLLNTI
-280 NKLFEPEQAQQTQ
+280 NKLFEPEQASQAPT
-293 GSPLD
+293 SALD
-298 PNGLM
+298 PNGLI

-318 NESGGLLSE
+318 NESGGLLND
-327 DSGLNLSNVSSN
+327 DSGLTLSNVNSN

-349 GGKVL
+349 KGKVL

-393 EKQEGLFGL
+393 NNEQGLFGL
-402 EGMANRESGSASIE
+402 EGMNARESGSASIE

-511 SVRALVDDKDRITLD
+511 NVRALVDDKDRITLD

-540 EIADSTGSSL
+540 EIAQSTGSSL

-577 ISTDNNS
+577 ISTDNNA

-589 PDANGNSMLGKI
+589 PDANGESLFGKLS
-601 TETTSKSENNRELI
+601 ETTSKSENNRELI

-623 REPVNSLRAW
+623 REPVNNLRVW
-633 QQADVDTQLISY
+633 QTVDLDSQMASFI
-645 LQEQGL
+645 QEQGL